1 MWTLVD
7 LWRPGL
13 PLGSRTWV
21 ADTRRVGAADFG
33 NSGDLVQMV
42 SRKGFEFI
50 LNGLHR
56 LFMSNLRL
64 ESIFVTL
71 TSNLLFS
78 LPSLQYLYDFSM
90 VSGLTSA
97 RINGSLW
104 NFQNTFLGVWN
115 DFLSNITAGQG
126 PILSLERQNLSKFR
140 LYKYGSRFRKP
151 STSHWRKRCIKTH
164 QNAFYRTVL

>member
-1 MWTLVD
+1 
-7 LWRPGL
+7 
-13 PLGSRTWV
+13 
-21 ADTRRVGAADFG
+21 
-33 NSGDLVQMV
+33 
-42 SRKGFEFI
+42 
-50 LNGLHR
+50 
-56 LFMSNLRL
+56 MSNLRL

-78 LPSLQYLYDFSM
+78 LPSLQYLYGFSM

-115 DFLSNITAGQG
+115 DFLSNTTAGQG

-151 STSHWRKRCIKTH
+151 STSHWWKRCIKTL
-164 QNAFYRTVL
+164 QNAFYRTVLWLVDLVPSHLAVRRPTNTFAKIHFCPCPAKEILKFDPYL